1 MKKSTWFN
9 LLQYLSV
16 LILSIGMFS
25 ACGVVSGRTR
35 GSVYPNMYSQS
46 PTSILIMPPI
56 NETDHVDA
64 QDYFYSTILS
74 GLAERGYYVFSP
86 YLSLELLREES
97 AADAEMFVDGS
108 LKPFR
113 DVFGADA
120 VLFTTI
126 KRWEKSVLSSEITVE
141 VEYLIK
147 STSTHDQL
155 FRRSAAMTVDTSVMK
170 VSGLGSLGG
179 LVSVAANALA
189 TAATDKVLAARKANA
204 WILQDLPAG
213 KYRAREYQKDQKTAV
228 GAEHTVAVVV
238 R

>member
-1 MKKSTWFN
+1 MKTYMHINIWHTLVGCLFWLGLST
-9 LLQYLSV
+9 S
-16 LILSIGMFS
+16 
-25 ACGVVSGRTR
+25 CGVVGERTR
-35 GSVYPNMYSQS
+35 GSVYPKMYSQS

-56 NETDHVDA
+56 NETNHVDA
-64 QDYFYSTILS
+64 KDYFYSTILP

-86 YLSLELLREES
+86 YLSLELMREES

-113 DVFGADA
+113 EVFGADA

-126 KRWEKSVLSSEITVE
+126 KQWDKSVLTSQITVE

-147 STSTHDQL
+147 STTTHDEL
-155 FRRSAAMTVDTSVMK
+155 FKRTATMTVDTSVMDA
-170 VSGLGSLGG
+170 SGLGMFGG
-179 LVSVAANALA
+179 IISMAANALA
-189 TAATDKVLAARKANA
+189 TAATDKVVAARKANA

-213 KYRAREYQKDQKTAV
+213 KYRTQEYQKDQKIAV
-228 GAEHTVAVVV
+228 GEQHTSAIVV